1 MIGLYKFVFGYVA
14 ASIVFADVLAAQAPS
29 VRPAQPVQPAPAI
42 RAEAVT
48 NPPADVIRDSRQP
61 APAPAQAPAISAAA
75 GDYVL
80 SVSDTLEMTIF
91 REGDLSTRSRIGSDG
106 TVQLPLI
113 GDVKVAGMTVRAARE
128 LIRKRY
134 DADYL
139 VDPQVYLNVIDYAQ
153 RGFTILGQVTKP
165 GTYEFPGGKSL
176 SLLQAVGMAGG
187 FTRTADR
194 GKVIVKRAPDGAAPQ
209 TIRLNAKK
217 LAGDGKDSFAVEP
230 GDVITVGESWF

>member
-1 MIGLYKFVFGYVA
+1 MGLAG
-14 ASIVFADVLAAQAPS
+14 ILAAQAPS
-29 VRPAQPVQPAPAI
+29 VRPAQPIQPAPAL
-42 RAEAVT
+42 RAEPVQSGA
-48 NPPADVIRDSRQP
+48 PADVVRDPRP
-61 APAPAQAPAISAAA
+61 AIGAAAAAQAPATAISSAA

-80 SVSDTLEMTIF
+80 SASDTLEMTIF
-91 REGDLSTRSRIGSDG
+91 READLSTRSRIGSDG

-139 VDPQVYLNVIDYAQ
+139 VDPQVYLNVVDYAQ

-194 GKVIVKRAPDGAAPQ
+194 GKVIVKRSVEGGPGE
-209 TIRLNAKK
+209 TIKLNAKK
-217 LAGDGKDSFAVEP
+217 LAGDGKDSFAVLP

>member
-1 MIGLYKFVFGYVA
+1 M
-14 ASIVFADVLAAQAPS
+14 
-29 VRPAQPVQPAPAI
+29 

-48 NPPADVIRDSRQP
+48 SAPADVIRDTRQA
-61 APAPAQAPAISAAA
+61 APAAAQAPGPAISAAA

-80 SVSDTLEMTIF
+80 SVADTLEMTIF
-91 REGDLSTRSRIGSDG
+91 REGDLATRSRIGSDG

-139 VDPQVYLNVIDYAQ
+139 VDPQVYLNVVDYAQ

-165 GTYEFPGGKSL
+165 GSYEFPGGKSL

-194 GKVIVKRAPDGAAPQ
+194 GKIVVKRSAEGNSQ
-209 TIRLNAKK
+209 ETIKLNAKK
-217 LAGDGKDSFAVEP
+217 MAGEGKDSFSVLP
-230 GDVITVGESWF
+230 GDVISVGESWF